1 MKVSAQKRTPGDARA
16 LRSAGRLPGIVYNKE
31 TNIPV
36 SLELREFDKAFRSQG
51 TAHIIDLD
59 IGGESHD
66 VLVKAVQMDKRR
78 RVPQHVDF
86 YAVTANQPVD
96 VHVPIEFV
104 GSAVGAREGG
114 QVDIQRREVH
124 IRILPRLIP
133 GNLEVDISE
142 LGIND
147 SLHLSD
153 IVGKLPPQAE
163 VLDHPEEALIAILPP
178 RVEEPAEPVE
188 TAAEEPEVIGEEGD
202 ADEGDEAER
211 DAE

>member
-16 LRSAGRLPGIVYNKE
+16 LRSAGRLPGVVYNKE

-78 RVPQHVDF
+78 RIPQHVDF

-96 VHVPIEFV
+96 VYVPIEFV

-124 IRILPRLIP
+124 IRVLPRLIP
-133 GNLEVDISE
+133 GNLEVDISA
-142 LGIND
+142 LAIND

-153 IVGKLPPQAE
+153 VIGKLPPQAE
-163 VLDHPEEALIAILPP
+163 VLDNPEEALIAILPP

-188 TAAEEPEVIGEEGD
+188 TAAEEPEVIGEEG
-202 ADEGDEAER
+202 AGEGDEAER